1 MFQFLK
7 GLFGGKSSE
16 SSTSKTE
23 INKTKPHLN
32 KRQSATKPKKESKSK
47 TTSQNIPNDGTILKT
62 NAPDFW
68 PILKVDNSSNMFP
81 AGDAR
86 NWLISSLMYASKI
99 LEGLNKHYG
108 IKGKSSFKENVDY
121 MEDELA
127 SVSSVQQLTAKGI
140 MKLTAAV
147 KAEEKKYAVIVFE
160 QGVNK
165 NTIDEL
171 DVLLS
176 PYGYEPVIWYSP
188 STPIDDSQPAS
199 LPKKEFDKTTITHI
213 KDYKSKHAQYA
224 MWWSRPGEPLFS
236 ESVAYSYIN
245 EYYSLVDGYE
255 TSINGLFGVMLNMH
269 PSIDRVDLPDDLVLP
284 IEGPGSEIL
293 LLGISKKRGFN
304 FYFPVNEK
312 MHQYRDDFL
321 REMIP
326 FTKSM
331 LALMKERNYKQ
342 DKFPKMPI
350 DWWKQRIDKVKL
362 DESNRSENT
371 LLSIFEPIR
380 NNNPEAN

>member
-7 GLFGGKSSE
+7 NLFGGNSSDKSN
-16 SSTSKTE
+16 SKSKV
-23 INKTKPHLN
+23 NKTKPHLN
-32 KRQSATKPKKESKSK
+32 QKRSATKPKKEIQQK
-47 TTSQNIPNDGTILKT
+47 QNLPKDGTVLKT
-62 NAPDFW
+62 NAPRFW
-68 PILKVDNSSNMFP
+68 PSLSIDNSSNMFP

-86 NWLISSLMYASKI
+86 NWLISSLMYAGKI

-108 IKGKSSFKENVDY
+108 ITGKSSYKENVDY
-121 MEDELA
+121 IEAELA
-127 SVSSVQQLTAKGI
+127 SVSSVQQLTAAGI
-140 MKLTAAV
+140 IKLTAAV
-147 KAEEKKYAVIVFE
+147 KADKKKYAVIVFE
-160 QGVNK
+160 TGVNK

-171 DVLLS
+171 DRLLP

-188 STPIDDSQPAS
+188 SIPADDNQPPI
-199 LPKKEFDKTTITHI
+199 LPKKEFDKTTISHI

-224 MWWSRPGEPLFS
+224 MWWSSKKEPNFTKS
-236 ESVAYSYIN
+236 KAYEYIN
-245 EYYSLVDGYE
+245 EYYNLIDGYE

-284 IEGPGSEIL
+284 VEGPGSEVL

-331 LALMKERNYKQ
+331 LEIMKKNNYKQ
-342 DKFPKMPI
+342 DRFPKMPI
-350 DWWKQRIDKVKL
+350 DWWKQRIEKVKQ
-362 DESNRSENT
+362 DEVNKTENT

-380 NNNPEAN
+380 NNNPQSN